1 MNPQHCQ
8 ERWREGNIDETGS
21 GPTMINLTGKVAIV
35 TGGTRGIG
43 AAIVEMCAGLGARVV
58 FTGRDDAAGAAVAG
72 RIGDAGQVRF
82 LQGDVTAPGFPD
94 RLVDNVLGQ
103 EGRIDILVNNAG
115 TLSRG
120 DVAACTDA
128 EWNTVVETNV
138 TAVFRLCRTVV
149 PIMRRQFAERRSTGA
164 IVNIASD
171 WALVAAKNAVAYGA
185 SKGAIAQLTRSM
197 AADHA
202 KEGIR
207 VNAVCPGD
215 TETDMLLSERD
226 DESANDLLARLGQ
239 SIPLG
244 RVGKPAEIAAA
255 VAFLASD
262 AAGFITGVM
271 LPVDGGHTA
280 W

>member
-1 MNPQHCQ
+1 V
-8 ERWREGNIDETGS
+8 IDL
-21 GPTMINLTGKVAIV
+21 NGKTAIV

-43 AAIVEMCAGLGARVV
+43 AAIVEMCAGLGAQVV
-58 FTGRDDAAGAAVAG
+58 FTGRDETSGAQVIERCG
-72 RIGDAGQVRF
+72 NNPQVRF

-94 RLVDNVLGQ
+94 RLIDDVLGH

-115 TLSRG
+115 ILSRG
-120 DVAACTDA
+120 DVVDCTEA
-128 EWNTVVETNV
+128 EWNAVIETNV
-138 TAVFRLCRTVV
+138 TAVYRLCRAVV
-149 PIMRRQFAERRSTGA
+149 PVMRRQFQEGGHRSA

-171 WALVAAKNAVAYGA
+171 WALVAAVNALAYGA
-185 SKGAIAQLTRSM
+185 SKGAVAQLTRSL

-202 KEGIR
+202 KDGIR

-215 TETDMLLSERD
+215 TETDMLLSERGD
-226 DESANDLLARLGQ
+226 IARADVLTELGR
-239 SIPLG
+239 SLPLG
-244 RVGKPAEIAAA
+244 RVGKPEEIAAA

-262 AAGFITGVM
+262 HAAYITGIM

>member
-1 MNPQHCQ
+1 M
-8 ERWREGNIDETGS
+8 ID
-21 GPTMINLTGKVAIV
+21 LTGKVAIV

-58 FTGRDDAAGAAVAG
+58 FTGRDDAAGAALRDRLASTSE
-72 RIGDAGQVRF
+72 VRF

-94 RLVDNVLGQ
+94 RLADDVLGR
-103 EGRIDILVNNAG
+103 EGHIDILVNNAG
-115 TLSRG
+115 ILSRG
-120 DVAACTDA
+120 DVAVCTDA
-128 EWNTVVETNV
+128 EWDAMMETNV
-138 TAVFRLCRTVV
+138 TAVFRLCRAIV
-149 PIMRRQFAERRSTGA
+149 PVMRRQFREVGRPGS

-171 WALVAAKNAVAYGA
+171 WGLVAAVNAAAYGA
-185 SKGAIAQLTRSM
+185 SKGAIVQLTRSM

-202 KEGIR
+202 KDGIR
-207 VNAVCPGD
+207 VNAICPGD
-215 TETDMLLSERD
+215 TETDMLLSDRGD
-226 DESANDLLARLGQ
+226 APRAALLAEFGK

-244 RVGKPAEIAAA
+244 RVGRPEEIAAA

-262 AAGFITGVM
+262 AAGFITGVA

>member
-1 MNPQHCQ
+1 M
-8 ERWREGNIDETGS
+8 IDLS
-21 GPTMINLTGKVAIV
+21 GKVAIV

-43 AAIVEMCAGLGARVV
+43 AAIVEMFAGLGARVV
-58 FTGRDDAAGAAVAG
+58 FTGRDDAAGSKVAG
-72 RIGDAGQVRF
+72 ICGPNGYARF
-82 LQGDVTAPGFPD
+82 LQGDVTGPGFPD
-94 RLVDNVLGQ
+94 LLVEDVLGR

-115 TLSRG
+115 ILSRG
-120 DVAACTDA
+120 DIVACSDA
-128 EWNTVVETNV
+128 DWDATMETNV
-138 TAVFRLCRTVV
+138 TAAFRLCRAIV
-149 PIMRRQFAERRSTGA
+149 PIMRRQFAETGDGGS

-171 WALVAAKNAVAYGA
+171 WALVGAVNAVAYGT
-185 SKGAIAQLTRSM
+185 SKGAVAQLTRSM

-202 KEGIR
+202 RDGIR

-215 TETDMLLSERD
+215 TETEMLLSDRGPALRAEM
-226 DESANDLLARLGQ
+226 LAELGK

-244 RVGKPAEIAAA
+244 RVGKPEEIAAA

-262 AAGFITGVM
+262 AAAFITGVL

>member
-1 MNPQHCQ
+1 M
-8 ERWREGNIDETGS
+8 IDLS
-21 GPTMINLTGKVAIV
+21 GKVTIV

-43 AAIVEMCAGLGARVV
+43 AAIVEMCVGLGARVV
-58 FTGRDDAAGAAVAG
+58 FTGRDDKAGSRLQA
-72 RIGDAGQVRF
+72 RIGESTGQTRF
-82 LQGDVTAPGFPD
+82 FQGDVTAPGFAD
-94 RLVDNVLGQ
+94 LLTDDVLSR

-115 TLSRG
+115 VLSRG
-120 DVAACTDA
+120 DAVACTNA
-128 EWNTVVETNV
+128 EWDAVMATNV
-138 TAVFRLCRTVV
+138 TAVFQLSRAVV
-149 PIMRRQFAERRSTGA
+149 PIMRQQFEKTGRMAA

-171 WALVAAKNAVAYGA
+171 WALVAAQNALAYGV

-215 TETDMLLSERD
+215 TETDMLLSGRGDNARE
-226 DESANDLLARLGQ
+226 EVLAQLGK

-244 RVGKPAEIAAA
+244 RVGRPEEIAAA

-262 AAGFITGVM
+262 AASFITGVL

>member
-1 MNPQHCQ
+1 M
-8 ERWREGNIDETGS
+8 IDLS
-21 GPTMINLTGKVAIV
+21 GKIAIV

-43 AAIVEMCAGLGARVV
+43 AAIVRMCAGLGAQVV
-58 FTGRDDAAGAAVAG
+58 FTGRDDDSGAAVLADVAAAG
-72 RIGDAGQVRF
+72 GYARF
-82 LQGDVTAPGFPD
+82 QQGDVTAPGFPD
-94 RLVDNVLGQ
+94 RLLDNVNSH
-103 EGRIDILVNNAG
+103 EGSVDILVNNAG
-115 TLSRG
+115 ILSRG
-120 DVAACTDA
+120 SITECTDA
-128 EWNTVVETNV
+128 EWEAVMETNV
-138 TAVFRLCRTVV
+138 TAVFRMCRAIV
-149 PIMRRQFAERRSTGA
+149 PLMRRQFAETGRRGA

-171 WALVAAKNAVAYGA
+171 WALVAAVDAVAYGA

-202 KEGIR
+202 KDGIR

-215 TETDMLLSERD
+215 TETEMLLSERGNAARD
-226 DESANDLLARLGQ
+226 QMLAELGK

-244 RVGKPAEIAAA
+244 RVGQPAEIAAA

-262 AAGFITGVM
+262 AAGFITGTM